1 MPRTAALDRQWN
13 LLRVLSQHLDGLS
26 IDEMAARTGVNART
40 IRRDLSLFLDAGIP
54 LRETVGRRNKK
65 TWRVDSAKTPFLER
79 YTPDEY
85 LALLLTERVL
95 EPLRQTDYFNALSRG
110 LSRAAQNLD
119 KSARIRIERLVAG
132 LSLRNDSCVQEL
144 GGHLAKLFAEA
155 MSRNRSLDYAANS
168 DASPS
173 VRTSHEGL

>member
-1 MPRTAALDRQWN
+1 M
-13 LLRVLSQHLDGLS
+13 LSQHLDGLS

-65 TWRVDSAKTPFLER
+65 TWRVDSGRTPFLDS

-95 EPLRQTDYFNALSRG
+95 EPLGQTDYFNALSRCRN
-110 LSRAAQNLD
+110 RAAHNLD

-144 GGHLAKLFAEA
+144 GGQLAKLFDEA
-155 MSRNRSLDYAANS
+155 MSRNRSRDHAAS
-168 DASPS
+168 ADAPPS
-173 VRTSHEGL
+173 VRASHEGL